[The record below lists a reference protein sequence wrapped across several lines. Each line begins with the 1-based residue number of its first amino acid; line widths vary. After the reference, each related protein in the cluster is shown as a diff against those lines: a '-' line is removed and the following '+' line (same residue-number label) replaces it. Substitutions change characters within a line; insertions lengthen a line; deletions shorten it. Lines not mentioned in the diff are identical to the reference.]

1 MICIL
6 PFRTLKI
13 NLNRNQACLINPQTL
28 YSTSIFAWSLNW
40 IISSHFMSN
49 NNEKASLQRWNS
61 LYIYVSIFP
70 PMNKTMMIH
79 FLIAA
84 YSLLHRR
91 ACPMADKDD
100 SRSRSR
106 LVHILWLR
114 RSSNFFLALTI
125 NYSDYRWHAVAT
137 LRLRD
142 SSAVWFHFFSFM

>member
-1 MICIL
+1 MKKL
-6 PFRTLKI
+6 L
-13 NLNRNQACLINPQTL
+13 
-28 YSTSIFAWSLNW
+28 
-40 IISSHFMSN
+40 SS
-49 NNEKASLQRWNS
+49 AGIP
-61 LYIYVSIFP
+61 YVYVSIFP

-125 NYSDYRWHAVAT
+125 NYSDYR
-137 LRLRD
+137 
-142 SSAVWFHFFSFM
+142 